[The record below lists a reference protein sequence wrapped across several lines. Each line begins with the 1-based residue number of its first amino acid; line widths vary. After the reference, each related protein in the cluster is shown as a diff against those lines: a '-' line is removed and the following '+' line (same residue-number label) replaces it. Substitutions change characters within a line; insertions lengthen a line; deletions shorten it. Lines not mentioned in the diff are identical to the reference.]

1 MTTMRHGQY
10 VARIDYDSEID
21 SFFGEVVNTSDT
33 ITFYGRSVP
42 QLKKEFAKS
51 VEAHIAFCERR
62 GIEPGKPSSGR
73 IPLRIPADL
82 HRKPNADAAL
92 RGMSLN
98 AYIKRK
104 LEESV
109 ADTD

>member
-10 VARIDYDSEID
+10 VAHIDYDSEID

-33 ITFYGRSVP
+33 ITFQGRSVP
-42 QLKKEFAKS
+42 QLKKGFARS
-51 VEAHIAFCERR
+51 VEAHIAFCKQR
-62 GIEPGKPSSGR
+62 GIEPGKPCSGR
-73 IPLRIPADL
+73 IPLRIPTDL
-82 HRKPNADAAL
+82 HRKLNADAAL

>member
-1 MTTMRHGQY
+1 MTTMKHGRY
-10 VARIDYDSEID
+10 VARIDYDPEIE

-42 QLKKEFAKS
+42 DLKREFARS
-51 VEAHIAFCERR
+51 VEAHIAFCKRR
-62 GIEPGKPSSGR
+62 GIEPGKPYSGR

-82 HRKPNADAAL
+82 HRKLDADATHHD
-92 RGMSLN
+92 MSLN

-109 ADTD
+109 ADSD